1 MSSKIILHTD
11 DIKQSI
17 AGFDQSMAR
26 LLDARINVSALKYSI
41 DPKILN
47 RRNIGSRI
55 TAVNNSINEVEK
67 KLNQVKTFTS
77 TSLNQYT
84 TVQSRLDKKA
94 AEIRDNYY
102 KGVKHPASDL
112 YELYNNTIGRYEDLL
127 HALQYSAGAG
137 ILHLLGFKFSNVD
150 EVLRR
155 FQLAD
160 DVLLGKAK
168 LPIGKTI
175 KGIENSKL
183 NFLARL
189 MVNPKTLFGK
199 FKDKSLAELIYKRFT
214 HLMPTDI
221 LNLSNNVSKF
231 KHDFRATGSSLK
243 SGLGVVKNHAGSI
256 LKSSLNV
263 GKANALLAF
272 AITAGVET
280 IGAGIKI
287 TENYAL
293 YGGDIEKLKE
303 ENAKT
308 VGRAVYKT
316 GVVTA
321 TSVGGAVIGGVVGSF
336 FGPIGTVAGASI
348 GGFVGS
354 WVGDKIADKT
364 PAWVDKTALHFK
376 DGIHNVVDTVA
387 SGVSKVKDGFND
399 VKNHAANL
407 LNGSKKLLGALSF
420 GN

>member
-1 MSSKIILHTD
+1 LSSKIVLHTAE
-11 DIKQSI
+11 IQRSI
-17 AGFDQSMAR
+17 AGFDQNMAK
-26 LLDARINVSALKYSI
+26 LLDAKINVSTLKYSI
-41 DPKILN
+41 DPEILS
-47 RRNIGSRI
+47 RRGIGSRI
-55 TAVNNSINEVEK
+55 TAVRNSINEVENK
-67 KLNQVKTFTS
+67 IKQVKTFTS
-77 TSLNQYT
+77 TSINQYT

-94 AEIRDNYY
+94 AEIRDNWY
-102 KGVKHPASDL
+102 KGTKHPASDL

-150 EVLRR
+150 DVLRR
-155 FQLAD
+155 FEMAD

-168 LPIGKTI
+168 LPIGKAI

-189 MVNPKTLFGK
+189 MINKRAFIGK
-199 FKDKSLAELIYKRFT
+199 YKDLSLAELIYKKFT
-214 HLMPTDI
+214 RLLPTDI
-221 LNLSNNVSKF
+221 LGLSNSVGKF
-231 KHDFRATGSSLK
+231 KYDFRQAGSTLK
-243 SGLGVVKNHAGSI
+243 GMFGAVKSNAGSI

-263 GKANALLAF
+263 GKSNALLAVG
-272 AITAGVET
+272 ITAVAES

-308 VGRAVYKT
+308 VGTAIYKT
-316 GVVTA
+316 GVVSA
-321 TSVGGAVIGGVVGSF
+321 TSVGGAVIGGALGSF
-336 FGPIGTVAGASI
+336 LGPIGTVAGASI

-354 WVGDKIADKT
+354 WVGDKIASNT

-376 DGIHNVVDTVA
+376 DGIHTMVDGVA
-387 SGVSKVKDGFND
+387 SGVSKVTEGFNT
-399 VKNHAANL
+399 VKNHASNL